1 MKGQETSHELMA
13 LAESLVTFAHSHGT
27 DEIEVSISD
36 GLEFSVDVR
45 LGKIESLIE
54 AGSRYLGLR
63 IIKDNKTAY
72 ATSSDLNTDTLKRL
86 VKNAIRRAE
95 LANPD
100 EFAGLPISKPS
111 AIDVTTL
118 NLFDPEI
125 SELDTDKKITLA
137 LETER
142 IALSDKR
149 ITNSHGA
156 SFETKEIKSVLANS
170 HGFVHE
176 YKETFFSLSVGIQA
190 GETDNIVEDYWSSTE
205 RHFRTLDHPEK
216 VGKKAVART
225 VRQLNPRK
233 IKTQVVP
240 VIFEPTMTTW
250 LLGFLFACISGVAV
264 YQKLSFLSDQLG
276 KKIGNEHITV
286 YDDGLMPG
294 KLGTRPYDSEGVSTQ
309 KNKVIEKGTLKN
321 FLCNTYA
328 GKKLNLPS
336 TGNAD
341 GASVGPN
348 NFFLQPGDKSPEDI
362 IQKTDKGL
370 ILIRTIG
377 HGLNPVTGD
386 ISRGA
391 FGLWVEN
398 GEIVYPVSEITIA
411 GNLGTMLNQIEEKGN
426 DLEFRSA
433 ICGPTVKIRELTVAG
448 E

>member
-1 MKGQETSHELMA
+1 MA
-13 LAESLVTFAHSHGT
+13 LAESLVTFGRSQGT
-27 DEIEVSISD
+27 DEIEVSFMD

-72 ATSSDLNTDTLKRL
+72 ASSSDLNTDTLKRL

-100 EFAGLPISKPS
+100 QCAGLPIPKSG
-111 AIDVTTL
+111 AIDIPDL
-118 NLFDPEI
+118 NIYDPEI
-125 SELDTDKKITLA
+125 SELATEKKIALA

-149 ITNSHGA
+149 ISNSHGA
-156 SFETKEIKSVLANS
+156 SFETKEINSVLANS
-170 HGFVHE
+170 NGFAHE
-176 YKETFFSLSVGIQA
+176 YKETFCSLSVGIQA
-190 GETDNIVEDYWSSTE
+190 GETDSKVEDFWSSTE
-205 RHFRTLDHPEK
+205 RHFRTLDPPEK
-216 VGKKAVART
+216 IGKKALART
-225 VRQLNPRK
+225 IRQLNPRK

-240 VIFEPTMTTW
+240 VIFEPTMTSW

-276 KKIGNEHITV
+276 EKIGNEHITV
-286 YDDGLMPG
+286 YDDGQMPG
-294 KLGTRPYDSEGVSTQ
+294 KLGTRPYDSEGVPTQ
-309 KNKVIEKGTLKN
+309 KNKVIEKGTLKS

-341 GASVGPN
+341 GVSVGPN
-348 NFFLQPGDKSPEDI
+348 NFYLQPGDESLENI
-362 IQKTDKGL
+362 IKKTDEGL

-398 GEIVYPVSEITIA
+398 GEIAYPVSEITIA

-433 ICGPTVKIRELTVAG
+433 ICGPTLKIQELTVAG